1 MTYSFFA
8 FISRMKYIRRWA
20 LMRNSSAE
28 NVQEHSHMT
37 AVLAHALAVIRRD
50 VFGKAADPGRAA
62 AAALFHDATEI
73 VTGDLPTPVK
83 YHNPEISAAYHEV
96 EGLARRK
103 LISTLPAAL
112 RPEYARVFDDADGAL
127 HDLVKAADTL
137 SAYIKCQEELNA
149 GNSEFR
155 QACRQ
160 TRKKLDAMQ
169 LPEVDYFL
177 EHFSGAFGQTLDEL
191 NFSID

>member
-73 VTGDLPTPVK
+73 VTGDMPTPVK
-83 YHNPEISAAYHEV
+83 YHNPEISAAYREV